1 MLFNNIRNIE
11 NMVLFLDIN
20 TKFSKNLLKALVSI
34 SDSSNFYIISN
45 ELPSV
50 IFPSNCS
57 FIDLNDFL
65 KNFNLQKNIDTE
77 NSIAIAVHATDYAI
91 ELECFNFLKK
101 LVIFTGDDTLFNRSR
116 NQVLT
121 KRFNNI
127 FATVNAIGFCSFFH
141 QQEYIKFLKQPAL
154 LMPYGYQTKEVIPF
168 DDDFIKMDLR
178 KTYHLDPFLYNV
190 TIIPSQ
196 NILGVVK
203 QLEEMEANLE
213 NFNLNNKINY
223 NVVCKKAYKLALE
236 NALEQSDVLV
246 SFRCFE
252 EEDTHELKDCLKL
265 SDLTISFDTIYSV
278 YSVINIF
285 VEKHHPLLTQFVR
298 EYSDFENLGTHIF
311 NYETI
316 EGLAK
321 KTISL
326 LFYDNKLFHKT
337 EQAYERYIQTHSLSS
352 LQEKLKV
359 RIEQIF
365 ANNLHPNH
373 EDTDFIVDDG
383 KPLIVFS
390 HFAQI
395 ESHRHSARLMRVRA
409 MRDNFRKVGRCFTLM
424 GSNDITLKKLEYLN
438 YLVSKNIPITLVYEE
453 SLSAPASL
461 DSPKSTARVSLRRL
475 ITNNNL
481 PYYVFFRDIYQA
493 YPVYETLVKDQAL
506 QRFKVLRE
514 EAVDMMKCAH
524 KMYTPSEGFIDEM
537 FVRGMLP
544 QTDKRILDV
553 LPPAINSASDILNGK
568 YISGSNNIIKIVYS
582 GGMGEFYDFSNFLKA
597 MNLCKVL
604 PIEFHLYIKRSELER
619 SRHIYGYE
627 LDNASNIKIHTGS
640 LTELAINMQFDL
652 GMSLFDNDEY
662 RKMAVPVKVFDY
674 ASLNLP
680 QIVGVNNEACKI
692 VTQYDI
698 GFSLENSVEE
708 IVKFLLKISKDR
720 RILQSKQANIEK
732 FRSENCWEDRVAT
745 VLKDAK

>member
-1 MLFNNIRNIE
+1 MLFNNMRNIE
-11 NMVLFLDIN
+11 NIVLLLDIN
-20 TKFSKNLLKALVSI
+20 TKFSKNILKALLSI
-34 SDSSNFYIISN
+34 STSANFYIISK
-45 ELPSV
+45 ELPFV
-50 IFPSNCS
+50 IFPNNCL
-57 FIDLNDFL
+57 FIHLDDFL
-65 KNFNLQKNIDTE
+65 KNFKLQKNIDTE

-121 KRFNNI
+121 NRFNNI
-127 FATVNAIGFCSFFH
+127 FATANAIGFCSFFH

-154 LMPYGYQTKEVIPF
+154 LLPYGYHKQETISF
-168 DDDFIKMDLR
+168 DNNFIKRDLLQ
-178 KTYHLDPFLYNV
+178 TYHLDPFLYNV

-196 NILGVVK
+196 NVLGIVK
-203 QLEEMEANLE
+203 HLEELEANLE
-213 NFNLNNKINY
+213 KFNLNNKINY
-223 NVVCKKAYKLALE
+223 NIVCKKAYKLALE

-252 EEDTHELKDCLKL
+252 EEDTQELKDCLKL

-278 YSVINIF
+278 YSVINTF
-285 VEKHHPLLTQFVR
+285 VEKYHPILTQFVR
-298 EYSDFENLGTHIF
+298 EYSDFENLGAHVF
-311 NYETI
+311 NYESI

-321 KTISL
+321 KTVSL
-326 LFYDNKLFHKT
+326 LFYENELFNSTKP
-337 EQAYERYIQTHSLSS
+337 AYEKYIQKHSLPS

-365 ANNLHPNH
+365 ADTLHPNH
-373 EDTDFIVDDG
+373 EDTDFIVDDD
-383 KPLIVFS
+383 KPLIIFS

-395 ESHRHSARLMRVRA
+395 ESHRHSARPMRVRA
-409 MRDNFRKVGRCFTLM
+409 MRDAFRKVGRCFTMM
-424 GSNDITLKKLEYLN
+424 GPNDITLKKLDYLN
-438 YLVSKNIPITLVYEE
+438 FLVSKNIPIKLVYEE

-475 ITNNNL
+475 IVKNNL

-514 EAVDMMKCAH
+514 EAIDMMKSAC
-524 KMYTPSEGFIDEM
+524 KIYTPSEGFIYEM

-544 QTDKRILDV
+544 QTDKMMLDV
-553 LPPAINSASDILNGK
+553 LPPAINSASHILNGD
-568 YISGSNNIIKIVYS
+568 YVSGSNEVIKIVYS

-597 MNLCKVL
+597 MSLCKTL

-619 SRHIYGYE
+619 SRHIYGHE
-627 LDNASNIKIHTGS
+627 VDNASNIKIHTGS
-640 LTELAINMQFDL
+640 LLAINMQFDL

-680 QIVGVNNEACKI
+680 QIVGTNNEACKI
-692 VTQYDI
+692 VSQYDI
-698 GFSLENSVEE
+698 GFTLENSVEE
-708 IVKFLLKISKDR
+708 IVKFLIKISENRK
-720 RILQSKQANIEK
+720 ILQSKQANIEK
-732 FRSENCWEDRVAT
+732 FRGENCWENRVAT